1 MFYEPKDGTGLPH
14 NPFKAIVA
22 PRPIGWIGTR
32 SRKGAVNLAPYSFF
46 NAVCD
51 TPPMVMFSS
60 SGVKDSLVFI
70 EETGEFTAS
79 LVSDHLK
86 THMNASSVDAPRGV
100 NEFEYAGLT
109 QAPGRLVGAPWVK
122 EAYAALECV
131 AVEIRRLQDKEGRH
145 TDNYMVIGEVIG
157 VHIDDSVLT
166 EGWLIFPGRSRW
178 HGLAIWIM
186 RPRRAFTR
194 CTARAGKTKG
204 KAGFTGLFSSLRS
217 RFLPF
222 HQGWLHRDRG
232 LTFSKP
238 PR

>member
-109 QAPGRLVGAPWVK
+109 QAPGRLVAAPWVK

-145 TDNYMVIGEVIG
+145 TDNYMVIGEVVG

-166 EGWLIFPGRSRW
+166 DGLVDISRAKPVARL
-178 HGLAIWIM
+178 GYMDYATTQSVYQM
-186 RPRRAFTR
+186 YRPRWKDER
-194 CTARAGKTKG
+194 
-204 KAGFTGLFSSLRS
+204 
-217 RFLPF
+217 
-222 HQGWLHRDRG
+222 
-232 LTFSKP
+232 
-238 PR
+238 